1 MVDVILKTVTF
12 LVNQEDMVTLR
23 KQMRAFC
30 MMCQRYLTN
39 VNTAVKEQVTY
50 INSSTSSKELTVKSA
65 GEKMSSI
72 DSLSFF
78 RQTVYF

>member
-1 MVDVILKTVTF
+1 
-12 LVNQEDMVTLR
+12 MVTLR

-78 RQTVYF
+78 RHISNLKERKMIAHSVL